1 MQVKDIMTPRPF
13 TIEPHK
19 PVLEALLIM
28 YEHDIRRLPVM
39 EQGKLVGI
47 ISDRDIKQTM
57 SRPSLANRRRGQ
69 EPELELSVGEVMT
82 RDVISV
88 MQDDDIKEVIEL
100 MIENKI
106 TGLPVLNQGKK
117 LVGIVSAIDIL
128 QYCLDILE
136 QAKKARRR

>member
-1 MQVKDIMTPRPF
+1 MRVKDIMTPRPF
-13 TIEPHK
+13 TIESHK
-19 PVLEALLIM
+19 PVLEALLMM
-28 YEHDIRRLPVM
+28 YEHDIRRLPVI
-39 EQGKLVGI
+39 EQGKMVGI

-57 SRPSLANRRRGQ
+57 GRPALANKRKGE

-82 RDVISV
+82 RNVISV

-106 TGLPVLNQGKK
+106 TGVPVLNQDKK

-136 QAKKARRR
+136 QAERTQRK